1 MVTIPT
7 LKQIY
12 DNLITSIETELG
24 VTLPTSGKNVFLVL
38 STVLAGKLKLYY
50 LATAKVQKNI
60 FVDTAEPASM
70 GGTLERFGIVKLGR
84 SPFPAI
90 AGQYEVTITGTI
102 GAVISAQTTFKS
114 DDNSTSPGRLYVLDN
129 QYTLLASSDTITL
142 RSLTAGLSGELSV
155 SDTLT
160 ATAPIANVD
169 KAATVSAQT
178 VEPLS
183 SESIEA
189 YRAKAIEAYRLEP
202 QGGASTDYR
211 LWASDA
217 QGVERVYPYAKAG
230 EDGEIDLYIE
240 ATIADSSDGE
250 GTPTAGII
258 TDVEA
263 VVELDPDTT
272 LPINERG
279 RRPLGVFQVNY
290 LPITVIEIDITIT
303 GTSFTTAQETTI
315 TAALTSAISNIRPFI
330 AGADIVA
337 NQNDV
342 LNENKV
348 IFQIQN
354 AVTGA
359 VFTSALLEFDSVV
372 LSTYTFDSGEI
383 PYLNSVTYA

>member
-240 ATIADSSDGE
+240 ATIDDSSDGK

-337 NQNDV
+337 NQNDI

>member
-240 ATIADSSDGE
+240 ATIADSSDGK